1 MIDPHKIQAIT
12 FDLDDTLWPIAPTI
26 AHADQI
32 LANWLATH
40 APQTA
45 VLSADLA
52 LRREIRALIDA
63 RHPDRSH
70 DLSFLRLESIRES
83 LRRAGEAEHLA
94 EAAFEAFF
102 AARNQVFLFDG
113 VVQTMSRLAAR
124 YPLVAVSNGN
134 ADVFRTPVGT
144 YFQASVSARDC
155 GVAKPDP
162 RIFEAAAQ
170 RLALPLQ
177 AVLHVGDD
185 VLADA
190 VGARSVGMQT
200 VWVNTHARD
209 WPHDSPQPLTVS
221 AVTQLCDYLLP

>member
-1 MIDPHKIQAIT
+1 MIDLTQIQAIT
-12 FDLDDTLWPIAPTI
+12 LDLDDTLWPIAPTI
-26 AHADQI
+26 AHADQA
-32 LANWLATH
+32 LATWLAVH

-45 VLSADLA
+45 VLSANLDV
-52 LRREIRALIDA
+52 RREIRQLIET
-63 RHPDRSH
+63 RHPDHSH
-70 DLSFLRLESIRES
+70 DLSFLRLEAIRES

-94 EAAFEAFF
+94 EAAFDAFF

-113 VVQTMSRLAAR
+113 VEQAMSRLAGR

-134 ADVFRTPVGT
+134 ADVFRTPLGA

-170 RLALPLQ
+170 RLALPPQ

-190 VGARSVGMQT
+190 VGARGVGMQV

-209 WPHDSPQPLTVS
+209 WSHDSVQPLTVS
-221 AVTQLCDYLLP
+221 DVSQLCDYLLA

>member
-1 MIDPHKIQAIT
+1 MIDLTQIQAIT

-26 AHADQI
+26 AHADQA
-32 LANWLATH
+32 LAAWLAVH

-45 VLSADLA
+45 VLSANLDV
-52 LRREIRALIDA
+52 RREIRTLIEV
-63 RHPDRSH
+63 RHPERSH
-70 DLSFLRLESIRES
+70 DLSFLRLEAIRES
-83 LRRAGEAEHLA
+83 LRRAGEPEHLA
-94 EAAFEAFF
+94 EAAFETFF

-113 VVQTMSRLAAR
+113 VEQAMSRLAAR

-134 ADVFRTPVGT
+134 ADVFRTPVGA

-170 RLALPLQ
+170 RLALPPH

-190 VGARSVGMQT
+190 VGARGVGMQA

-209 WPHDSPQPLTVS
+209 WSHDSAQPLTVS
-221 AVTQLCDYLLP
+221 QVTQLCDYLLA

>member
-1 MIDPHKIQAIT
+1 
-12 FDLDDTLWPIAPTI
+12 
-26 AHADQI
+26 
-32 LANWLATH
+32 
-40 APQTA
+40 
-45 VLSADLA
+45 
-52 LRREIRALIDA
+52 
-63 RHPDRSH
+63 
-70 DLSFLRLESIRES
+70 
-83 LRRAGEAEHLA
+83 LA

-144 YFQASVSARDC
+144 HFQASVSARDC